1 MQTKELIAKL
11 RAESETH
18 CGNEYHVDV
27 KNDLLSQAADALEAT
42 LWRDDVEN
50 APTSKIV
57 TQERVTKGKAMNVS
71 RLEHVWFWVQ
81 TKCGKVMQ
89 SYLMESGRFY
99 GLATGEL
106 PIAWMPNP
114 TPLTPPEAE

>member
-1 MQTKELIAKL
+1 MQTKELIEAL
-11 RAESETH
+11 RHQMAVMNNGR
-18 CGNEYHVDV
+18 CDI
-27 KNDLLSQAADALEAT
+27 LMAQAADALEAT

-50 APTSKIV
+50 APASKVV
-57 TQERVTKGKAMNVS
+57 TQERVTKGKKMNVS
-71 RLEHVWFWVQ
+71 RLEPVWFWVQ

-89 SYLMESGRFY
+89 SYRMESGRFH

-114 TPLTPPEAE
+114 APLTPPEAE